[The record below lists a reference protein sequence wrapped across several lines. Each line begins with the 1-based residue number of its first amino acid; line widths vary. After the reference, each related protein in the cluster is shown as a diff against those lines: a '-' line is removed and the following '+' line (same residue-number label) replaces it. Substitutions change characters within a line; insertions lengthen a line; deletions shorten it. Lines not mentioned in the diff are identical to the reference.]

1 MRKVSVAKSSY
12 IKVEAEY
19 QDFPSEFIF
28 CTVPIKIIGETFSVS
43 LISDIEI
50 TVCDKE
56 WAGITISN
64 KIVLSRGTEKFC
76 R

>member
-1 MRKVSVAKSSY
+1 MRKVSVAKRLPVGFYFLHS
-12 IKVEAEY
+12 A
-19 QDFPSEFIF
+19 D
-28 CTVPIKIIGETFSVS
+28 KIIGETFSVS

-64 KIVLSRGTEKFC
+64 QIVLSRGTEKFC